1 MRDLDEFDHVQ
12 SLIATGMNDCAIA
25 RETGIPRTT
34 IRGWRRR
41 PPTRLVKRDPSSS
54 CGVLHDFTSLPAAP
68 YAYLLG
74 LYLGDGCISR
84 SRQVWRL
91 RIALDEKYPAIIA
104 RCREAIDAVMPGQHA
119 ATVQKKGCIEVY
131 LYSKH
136 WPCLFPQHGPG
147 RKHDRRI
154 VLEAWQQEFV
164 DRSTEEFVVG
174 LIHSDGCR
182 VVANDRGVMSVRY
195 HFTNVSV
202 DILDLFTRALDRLA
216 IGWRRSTQRTVS
228 IYRKADTAR
237 LDEFIGPKSRPVP
250 WPCIGPR
257 AS

>member
-1 MRDLDEFDHVQ
+1 MRSFDEFAHVKT
-12 SLIATGMNDCAIA
+12 LIATGMNDCAIA
-25 RETGIPRTT
+25 RVTGIPRTT
-34 IRGWRRR
+34 VHGWRLRA
-41 PPTRLVKRDPSSS
+41 PTRLMKHDPSSS
-54 CGVLHDFTSLPAAP
+54 CGVLHDFTALPVAP

-84 SRQVWRL
+84 TRQVWRL
-91 RIALDEKYPAIIA
+91 RIALDEKYPAIIS

-119 ATVQKKGCIEVY
+119 ATVQKKGCVEVY

-136 WPCLFPQHGPG
+136 WPCFFPQHGPG

-154 VLEAWQQEFV
+154 ALEAWQRAFV
-164 DRSTEEFVVG
+164 DQATEEFVLG

-195 HFTNVSV
+195 HFSNMSE
-202 DILDLFTRALDRLA
+202 DIVNLFTGALDQLG
-216 IGWRRSTQRTVS
+216 IHWRRSSKKQLS

-250 WPCIGPR
+250 WPCIERP